1 MTEVEPQPLGGDPAR
16 RIVVAGGGVAGWMA
30 AAALAR
36 SLEGRAEVLVIDEGG
51 EDQGLGGLSDAGA
64 SLPSTRRFNAMI
76 GLDEAEL
83 FASGRTSFGL
93 GIVFTGWHRA
103 DQSYMQPFGE
113 VGAPVGPVAF
123 HQLVGRARAE
133 GATLRLADY
142 SLAALCAQAG
152 RFARPSADGRSPL
165 SSYDYGLH
173 FRLADY
179 SEALRRVAE
188 RSGARSKR
196 GRVDGLDRRPD
207 GNIAALRLS
216 NGERIEGD
224 LFVDCT
230 GSEARLLSQISP
242 DFVDWREWL
251 PCDRALSASV
261 RDDRTPALFV
271 HAEAHR
277 AGWRRS
283 IPLEGRRSETL
294 VYASDIL
301 SDDDAAEAVRSTVE
315 STADG
320 PLRRSAF
327 RTGHRREIWSGNCI
341 GLGAAAAVLDPVE
354 SPTLH
359 LLQNAVTRLISLFP
373 AAARSPVE
381 AAEYN
386 RLTVSE
392 LERARDLAIL
402 HYKANAR
409 EGEPLWDRCRALEI
423 PESLAWKIELYRS
436 RGRVPLYDE
445 EVYDETSWII
455 AFDEQGLRPRRYDPL
470 ANGIEP
476 AQLES
481 HFRRVREAIVAAA
494 RRVPPYSEYLR
505 RQRAA

>member
-1 MTEVEPQPLGGDPAR
+1 VTEIDRQVPEGELTR
-16 RIVVAGGGVAGWMA
+16 RVVVAGGGVAGWMA

-36 SLEGRAEVLVIDEGG
+36 SLGSRASVLVIDEGG
-51 EDQGLGGLSDAGA
+51 DDLSLGGLSDFEA
-64 SLPSTRRFNAMI
+64 SLPSIRRFNARL

-83 FASGRTSFGL
+83 FSSRGAGFGL

-103 DQSYMQPFGE
+103 DRSYMQPFGE
-113 VGAPVGPVAF
+113 VGAPIGAIAF
-123 HQLVGRARAE
+123 HQLAGRARAE
-133 GATLRLADY
+133 GATIRLADY

-152 RFARPSADGRSPL
+152 RFARPSTDGRSPL

-173 FRLADY
+173 LRLTDY
-179 SEALRRVAE
+179 AAALKRAAE
-188 RSGARSKR
+188 RFGARSKPA
-196 GRVDGLDRRPD
+196 RVDGLDRRPD
-207 GNIAALRLS
+207 GAIAALRLS
-216 NGERIEGD
+216 DGERIEGD
-224 LFVDCT
+224 LFLDCT
-230 GSEARLLSQISP
+230 GSEARLLSEVSP
-242 DFVDWREWL
+242 AFVDWRAWL
-251 PCDRALSASV
+251 PCDRAISGSA
-261 RDDRTPALFV
+261 RDDRIPPLYV
-271 HAEAHR
+271 HAEAHG

-283 IPLEGRRSETL
+283 IPLDGFRSETL
-294 VYASDIL
+294 FYASDSL
-301 SDDDAAEAVRSTVE
+301 SDERAHEACRSALE
-315 STADG
+315 PSEG
-320 PLRRSAF
+320 PLRRSAV

-341 GLGAAAAVLDPVE
+341 GLGASAAVLDPIE

-359 LLQNAVTRLISLFP
+359 LLQNALTRLISLFP
-373 AAARSPVE
+373 AAARPPVE

-409 EGEPLWDRCRALEI
+409 EGETLWDRCRALEV

-445 EVYDETSWII
+445 EVYDETAWIM

-476 AQLES
+476 SRIEA
-481 HFRRVREAIVAAA
+481 HFRRLREAIIGAA
-494 RRVPPYSEYLR
+494 RDVPPYGDYLR